1 METRTPATILIV
13 EDDLDIA
20 DMLSAYFNV
29 QGYRVLTVNWGEDCI
44 NLCQNELPDIIILDI
59 RLPDLDGFEVAQRL
73 KSNRKTQDIP
83 IIYLTELRH
92 REDRLRGLALGVED
106 YITKPF
112 DFQELRLK
120 IRNVLMRH
128 SRYTMMNAI
137 TGLPERQIFT
147 ENLEHHLLDGA
158 FGLVLIL
165 VKNLDAFRDLYGF
178 IAADEILR
186 AVSMIMKDA
195 MVQNVSADESLA
207 NWGRLNFVMTAPE
220 YKMESIVS
228 DVQQRLSKSFTYFQS
243 QREEVVQENEPVLNY
258 KIHSWVID
266 PKKESLQKIINDLD
280 HFTN

>member
-29 QGYRVLTVNWGEDCI
+29 QGYRVLTVNWGEDCL

-147 ENLEHHLLDGA
+147 ENLEHHLVEGA

-220 YKMESIVS
+220 TKMESIVS